1 VTGGIPQPNAQEASM
16 NRKDQHSDRDD
27 SQDDAGAQGSG
38 KVAQA
43 HNSAGDKPATQLHQG
58 RRTPESRGDRDAHVG
73 SGNQMQSRQGAA
85 GSSSGG
91 GSRGAG

>member
-27 SQDDAGAQGSG
+27 S
-38 KVAQA
+38 QA

>member
-1 VTGGIPQPNAQEASM
+1 MSSRQP
-16 NRKDQHSDRDD
+16 
-27 SQDDAGAQGSG
+27 DARSPEEQRGNVDHTGSG
-38 KVAQA
+38 GSRKVVTDHNQTGHQA
-43 HNSAGDKPATQLHQG
+43 PTQTNQG